1 MRTCLEPFIISY
13 HIRKSWTEVESRPV
27 RHGAVRSAA
36 ATLSTC
42 CASPFCVCCSR
53 LPASEPRALGCSL
66 RPGPFISVPLHE
78 PGGMQGERV
87 YASDFSNNERT
98 HGRINPD
105 PVSFP
110 LTYMFFHCV
119 RAVSRFESLS
129 EKNITVNAALS

>member
-1 MRTCLEPFIISY
+1 M
-13 HIRKSWTEVESRPV
+13 
-27 RHGAVRSAA
+27 
-36 ATLSTC
+36 
-42 CASPFCVCCSR
+42 
-53 LPASEPRALGCSL
+53 
-66 RPGPFISVPLHE
+66 HE